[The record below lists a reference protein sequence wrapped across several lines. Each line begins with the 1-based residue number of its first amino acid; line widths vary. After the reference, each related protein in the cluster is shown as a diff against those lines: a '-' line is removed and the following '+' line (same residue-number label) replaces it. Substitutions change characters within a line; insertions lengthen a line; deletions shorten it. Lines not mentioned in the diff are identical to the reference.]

1 MKKKGLGR
9 GLEALLGEKSKPAQD
24 GATITS
30 LPLGALQ
37 AGKYQPRQ
45 KMDSGP
51 LQELAESIREQG
63 VMQPLLVR
71 AISAGK
77 YEIIAGERRFRA
89 ATLAGLT
96 EVPVLVSLADDKGA
110 AAMALIENM
119 QREDL
124 NPLEESRGLARL
136 IEEFGFTHEQAAKSV
151 GKSRSAIS
159 NLLRL
164 AQLAKP
170 VQAMLLAGDI
180 DLDGHAYQCTM
191 NEKGERA
198 IVWKPSDMDIV
209 RYEND
214 YRSKDSELKT
224 LKLRIRSQMDLIH
237 DDEINAMMMK
247 MWALKHLPISES
259 IMDFV
264 EGRDTVIAGT
274 HRTNANLLQGGV
286 VSGWYKKGG
295 HISSVS
301 VEGYEKRGSF
311 TIHSYQGQ
319 TIESGNVWI
328 VIDDMFDYAMLYTA
342 VSRCVS
348 FSQLRF
354 VKKI

>member
-1 MKKKGLGR
+1 MSTIKKKGLGR
-9 GLEALLGEKSKPAQD
+9 GLEALLGEKSKPAKD
-24 GATITS
+24 GAAITS
-30 LPLGALQ
+30 LPLAALQ

-89 ATLAGLT
+89 ANLAGLT

-124 NPLEESRGLARL
+124 NPLEESQGLARL

-151 GKSRSAIS
+151 GKSRSAVS

-164 AQLAKP
+164 IQLAKP

-180 DLDGHAYQCTM
+180 DMGHARALLPLPGASQVALAQKIM
-191 NEKGERA
+191 AQGLSVREAERLAVMLARAGGQMGAKQPKKGADPPAADPDLQRLSREIA
-198 IVWKPSDMDIV
+198 
-209 RYEND
+209 
-214 YRSKDSELKT
+214 
-224 LKLRIRSQMDLIH
+224 DLIGLSA
-237 DDEINAMMMK
+237 EFK
-247 MWALKHLPISES
+247 LK
-259 IMDFV
+259 
-264 EGRDTVIAGT
+264 G
-274 HRTNANLLQGGV
+274 
-286 VSGWYKKGG
+286 KGG
-295 HISSVS
+295 ELCIRFSRAD
-301 VEGYEKRGSF
+301 ELDALFKKLG
-311 TIHSYQGQ
+311 
-319 TIESGNVWI
+319 
-328 VIDDMFDYAMLYTA
+328 IDA
-342 VSRCVS
+342 
-348 FSQLRF
+348 
-354 VKKI
+354 

>member
-1 MKKKGLGR
+1 MSTIKKKGLGR
-9 GLEALLGEKSKPAQD
+9 GLEALLGEKQKPAES
-24 GATITS
+24 GVAVS
-30 LPLGALQ
+30 RLPLSALQ

-63 VMQPLLVR
+63 IMQPLLVR

-89 ATLAGLT
+89 AALAGLT

-124 NPLEESRGLARL
+124 NPLEESQGLARL

-164 AQLAKP
+164 TQLAKP

-180 DLDGHAYQCTM
+180 DMGHARALLPLPGASQVALAQKIMAQGLSVREAERLSTVLARAGGQM
-191 NEKGERA
+191 GTKKAKKAAISAADPDLQRLAREIADQIGLSAEFKLKGKGGE
-198 IVWKPSDMDIV
+198 
-209 RYEND
+209 
-214 YRSKDSELKT
+214 
-224 LKLRIRSQMDLIH
+224 LRIR
-237 DDEINAMMMK
+237 
-247 MWALKHLPISES
+247 
-259 IMDFV
+259 
-264 EGRDTVIAGT
+264 
-274 HRTNANLLQGGV
+274 
-286 VSGWYKKGG
+286 
-295 HISSVS
+295 
-301 VEGYEKRGSF
+301 
-311 TIHSYQGQ
+311 
-319 TIESGNVWI
+319 
-328 VIDDMFDYAMLYTA
+328 
-342 VSRCVS
+342 
-348 FSQLRF
+348 FSQADELDALI
-354 VKKI
+354 KKLGIEA